1 MDKITK
7 KLVKYFISIITIVV
21 LLCFVGSSVF
31 LSKIY
36 IKQQQKQ
43 LETKA
48 QEIYSALKQNTS
60 YETID
65 TIALLIRDNN
75 VLPLT
80 SGKMGMMGFF
90 RQVDFSKLASSG
102 TIKNPMGESFLYY
115 KLESELGDI
124 IVLQNTT
131 ASKYYLKVV
140 YIMLSVVFIV
150 AILLSIPLIAYF
162 GKKFTKPIL
171 KLQKAS
177 TELANGNFKV
187 DMDVYSDDE
196 VEVLSLSLKSMASSL
211 DKKHA
216 LQKSF
221 IANISHDFKTPLS
234 VIRSYSEAIQDG
246 LVDSETI
253 TQYSKDIIFEVD
265 KLNSLVMDL
274 LQLSRFQEGGYRL
287 NLDTFN
293 LREFLQSCLN
303 RFYAPA
309 SEKNIELAL
318 SCEEV
323 EATGDTNYLSRVIYN
338 FIDNAIKFSHP
349 SSRVEINAT
358 EVDTGIKVSV
368 KDYGVGLAPDI
379 LKDIWSRYYK
389 NSESG
394 GIGLGLAIC
403 SEILKLHHFEYGVD
417 TGNHTFTEF
426 YFIISDTQI
435 EK

>member
-7 KLVKYFISIITIVV
+7 KLMKYFISIITIVV
-21 LLCFVGSSVF
+21 LLCFAGSSVF

-65 TIALLIRDNN
+65 TIALLVRDNN

-90 RQVDFSKLASSG
+90 RQVDFSKLTSSG
-102 TIKNPMGESFLYY
+102 TLKNPMGESFLYY

-131 ASKYYLKVV
+131 ASKYYLKVI
-140 YIMLSVVFIV
+140 YIMLSVVFV
-150 AILLSIPLIAYF
+150 LAILLSIPLIAYF
-162 GKKFTKPIL
+162 GKKFTKPII

-187 DMDVYSDDE
+187 DMGVHSDDE
-196 VEVLSLSLKSMASSL
+196 IEALSLSLKSMASSL

-246 LVDSETI
+246 LVDSEAI
-253 TQYSKDIIFEVD
+253 GQYSKDIISEVD

-274 LQLSRFQEGGYRL
+274 LQLSKFQEGGYRL

-309 SEKNIELAL
+309 SEKDLELVL
-318 SCEEV
+318 TCPEV
-323 EATGDTNYLSRVIYN
+323 EATGDTNYLSRVLYN

-349 SSRVEINAT
+349 SSRVEINAI
-358 EVDTGIKVSV
+358 EVDAGIKVSV
-368 KDYGVGLAPDI
+368 KDYGIGLDPDI

-417 TGNHTFTEF
+417 TGDHTFTEF
-426 YFIISDTQI
+426 YFIISDAQI